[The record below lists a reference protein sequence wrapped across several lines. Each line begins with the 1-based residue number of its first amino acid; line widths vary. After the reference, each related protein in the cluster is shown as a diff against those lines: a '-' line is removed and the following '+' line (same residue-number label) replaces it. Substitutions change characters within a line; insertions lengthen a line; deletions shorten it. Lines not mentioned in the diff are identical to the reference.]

1 MANRN
6 VVQYLYLFAL
16 LSRLCRTMIRF
27 LSSAAPQGAIRVEE
41 IENPQ
46 DNVPLEDVI
55 KDGNANEINQ
65 QATMKSYLM
74 TRTTG
79 HPLERIHSVITGI
92 GEVVGLAE

>member
-1 MANRN
+1 MR
-6 VVQYLYLFAL
+6 
-16 LSRLCRTMIRF
+16 
-27 LSSAAPQGAIRVEE
+27 G

-92 GEVVGLAE
+92 GEVVGLAEFEEILYAHMTIITEKIGWQEILSTN

>member
-1 MANRN
+1 MR
-6 VVQYLYLFAL
+6 
-16 LSRLCRTMIRF
+16 
-27 LSSAAPQGAIRVEE
+27 E

-92 GEVVGLAE
+92 GEVVGLAEFEEILYAHMTIITEKIGWQEILSTN